1 MRVSGSTLRNPLE
14 FLRGF
19 FAWSFSI
26 CASVNRGSTWKVILP
41 SSYRGEDV
49 SGGWLDPSLAFFFF
63 ILRYFEKFLP
73 LIDGTGALLLISM
86 LIVLLLLFF
95 LYINTI
101 MFSTVKTNI
110 AKDYVLL

>member
-1 MRVSGSTLRNPLE
+1 MFKGLTPFPERECLVR
-14 FLRGF
+14 
-19 FAWSFSI
+19 SFST

-49 SGGWLDPSLAFFFF
+49 SGGWLDPSIAFFF

-86 LIVLLLLFF
+86 LIVLLLL
-95 LYINTI
+95 
-101 MFSTVKTNI
+101 
-110 AKDYVLL
+110 LLLLLLF

>member
-1 MRVSGSTLRNPLE
+1 MESHTPIVVQGGGRFRGVVGPL
-14 FLRGF
+14 L
-19 FAWSFSI
+19 
-26 CASVNRGSTWKVILP
+26 SV
-41 SSYRGEDV
+41 
-49 SGGWLDPSLAFFFF
+49 FFFF

-86 LIVLLLLFF
+86 LIVLLLLIF

-110 AKDYVLL
+110 AEDYVLL

>member
-1 MRVSGSTLRNPLE
+1 MESHTPIVVQGGGRFRGVAGPL
-14 FLRGF
+14 L
-19 FAWSFSI
+19 
-26 CASVNRGSTWKVILP
+26 SV
-41 SSYRGEDV
+41 
-49 SGGWLDPSLAFFFF
+49 FFF
-63 ILRYFEKFLP
+63 ILRYFEKSLP

>member
-1 MRVSGSTLRNPLE
+1 MESHTPIVVQGGGRFRGVVGPL
-14 FLRGF
+14 L
-19 FAWSFSI
+19 
-26 CASVNRGSTWKVILP
+26 SV
-41 SSYRGEDV
+41 
-49 SGGWLDPSLAFFFF
+49 FF

-86 LIVLLLLFF
+86 LIVLLLLLF